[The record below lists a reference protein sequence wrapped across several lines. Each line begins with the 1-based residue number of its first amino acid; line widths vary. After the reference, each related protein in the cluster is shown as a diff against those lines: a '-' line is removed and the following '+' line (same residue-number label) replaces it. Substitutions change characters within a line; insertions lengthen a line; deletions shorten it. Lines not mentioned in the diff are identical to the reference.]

1 MYHKTLLASA
11 LTVLIA
17 GTTSVAMGQPAA
29 STPPPAADQ
38 ITAASPH
45 RYLSRHHD
53 HDMRRGRSD
62 AMRNGV
68 IGDLRGLERLY
79 LRAGRSKDLA
89 TLYRD
94 VLAKSRDPRVRN
106 YVYRHLARLQAQ
118 PANYDQAI
126 ATLRKGLDE
135 NLANEARVIAE
146 RDKMRA
152 AWQQRHERAG
162 ATSPGQGNH

>member
-1 MYHKTLLASA
+1 MKHKTLLTSA

-17 GTTSVAMGQPAA
+17 GTTAMAMAQSAPTVPAPTHQM
-29 STPPPAADQ
+29 STK
-38 ITAASPH
+38 SP
-45 RYLSRHHD
+45 SRHVAHHRD
-53 HDMRRGRSD
+53 HGMRHRGFD
-62 AMRNGV
+62 GMRGDV

-89 TLYRD
+89 ALYRE
-94 VLAKSRDPRVRN
+94 VLTKSQDPRVRD

-126 ATLRKGLDE
+126 ATLRQGLDE
-135 NLANEARVIAE
+135 NLTREASMIAT

-152 AWQQRHERAG
+152 AWLQRHQQAEADH
-162 ATSPGQGNH
+162 GNAASH